1 MTPQSKDAVGF
12 AFQRLALLALL
23 ASGTY
28 LVLLSPAVFM
38 IHRLSSWVKTL
49 IFTLPWLLLCL
60 AYQGQVLRD
69 QTRRLEII
77 LMGSVLILG
86 GVNVIYSDAPL
97 NSYENMKF
105 FLASGV
111 LALWTSMFLLADP
124 KRRQV
129 FDWFCC
135 GCLAIFAPLEILSY
149 LPRPAL
155 ELYDFSRLPEF
166 LQFDYTGSFP
176 LAYANYVKWLTNI
189 FTLHSTPV
197 GTLVIL
203 LSVGPISL
211 TLSDSGRRKIVGWL
225 LISLGLFL
233 ILLTHKRGTFLAVA
247 AMLLVWLAYRLPRL
261 GYLTVAA
268 FLAVVL
274 LFTYRGLQDSR
285 SLALDHPSRVSK
297 LHRLELYSF
306 AWHVYKKHAL
316 LGIGLRPQT
325 HEKYLD
331 EYQQR
336 QPEMKNFARQ
346 VKLLQTFDNM
356 LVTAL
361 VELGSLMTLVYLGLV
376 VLIIHRFWRQVRPY
390 QESRGRDFFRLLP
403 LVGLA
408 VHSLIYDTLLFPQ
421 INWLFNVQLGILAGW
436 SHAEQGEPKRHC

>member
-1 MTPQSKDAVGF
+1 
-12 AFQRLALLALL
+12 
-23 ASGTY
+23 
-28 LVLLSPAVFM
+28 
-38 IHRLSSWVKTL
+38 
-49 IFTLPWLLLCL
+49 
-60 AYQGQVLRD
+60 
-69 QTRRLEII
+69 
-77 LMGSVLILG
+77 
-86 GVNVIYSDAPL
+86 
-97 NSYENMKF
+97 
-105 FLASGV
+105 
-111 LALWTSMFLLADP
+111 MFLLADP

-135 GCLAIFAPLEILSY
+135 GCLAIFAPLEIIAY
-149 LPRPAL
+149 LPRFSL
-155 ELYDFSRLPEF
+155 IYDYSRLPEV
-166 LQFDYTGSFP
+166 LQLDYAG
-176 LAYANYVKWLTNI
+176 AYAKNVVWLSNI
-189 FTLHSTPV
+189 FTLHSTTV

-211 TLSDSGRRKIVGWL
+211 TLSDSCRRQIAGWL

-261 GYLTVAA
+261 GYLIVAA

-274 LFTYRGLQDSR
+274 LFTYRGLQDSK
-285 SLALDHPSRVSK
+285 SLALDHPSRVTK

-306 AWHVYKKHAL
+306 AWHVYKQHPL
-316 LGIGLRPQT
+316 MGIGLRPQT

-331 EYQQR
+331 DYRQR
-336 QPEMKNFARQ
+336 HPEMTNFARE

-361 VELGSLMTLVYLGLV
+361 VELGTLMTLVYLGLV
-376 VLIIHRFWRQVRPY
+376 GLIILRFWRQVRPY

-408 VHSLIYDTLLFPQ
+408 AHSLIYDTLLFPQ
-421 INWLFNVQLGILAGW
+421 VNWLFHVQLGMLAGW
-436 SHAEQGEPKRHC
+436 SHADQREPGPAPAGSQGVD